1 VIHLQAALI
10 RLNADFRALRLHWAL
25 LGGLAVSVHSEPR
38 TTRDLDVAIV
48 VSGDPQAERVIIS
61 LRDRG
66 YREYP
71 LGTLLERKDMDRM
84 AGARLLAP
92 GEDDQGLVVDLLF
105 ASSGVEPEIV
115 AMAQVLEVF
124 PGVAVPVILPGHLLA
139 LKVLAGRPKDL
150 EDARGLLRAMDQG
163 EVQRARETLVLI
175 DKRGFHRGKDLLVE
189 MARLL
194 ATA

>member
-1 VIHLQAALI
+1 MIHLQAALI
-10 RLNADFRALRLHWAL
+10 RLDADLRALRLPWAL

-38 TTRDLDVAIV
+38 TTRDLDVAIA
-48 VSGDPQAERVIIS
+48 VSGDPQAERIIIS
-61 LRDRG
+61 LRNRG

-71 LGTLLERKDMDRM
+71 LGALLERKDMDRM

-150 EDARGLLRAMDQG
+150 EDARGLLRTMDQG
-163 EVQRARETLVLI
+163 EIQRSRETLVLI
-175 DKRGFHRGKDLLVE
+175 DKRGFHRGKDLLVDL
-189 MARLL
+189 ARLL